1 MAVQVKYVTFYGW
14 GKKAAWMVVLG
25 TREEI
30 VKERFM
36 EIYQEGNTLVNR
48 GKNAANEFAE
58 K

>member
-1 MAVQVKYVTFYGW
+1 MDG